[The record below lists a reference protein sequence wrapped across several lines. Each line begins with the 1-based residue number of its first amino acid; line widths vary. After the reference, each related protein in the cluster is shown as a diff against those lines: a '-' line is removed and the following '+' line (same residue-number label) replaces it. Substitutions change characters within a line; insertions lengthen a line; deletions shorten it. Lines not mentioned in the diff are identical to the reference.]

1 MFRLGIIRQHAR
13 WSRWQHDCVQAIL
26 AGSFARIALVIEAE
40 APSPVRLP
48 MGARAGADRSL
59 GALLPDLPSLALSVP
74 PTAEQRQA
82 IAGHTLDLVLDLSG
96 LGHALG
102 WSKVARLG
110 AWSFHLG
117 DPDRDDGLS
126 PGLAPVAR
134 GDLASGCALVRLGED
149 GQAEVLREGWF
160 KTRPTPRRDTDQ
172 MLLRAARWP
181 ALVLHAMAETRSA
194 PQVVRRLRLPPPQAT
209 SEGTMKLQAARRFAG
224 YALDSLRR
232 RFCRERWS
240 IGIVDRPIEAVIRE
254 KRLGPV
260 CWIAGQ
266 PQDRF
271 YADPFPL
278 RQDGGALEIL
288 VESAPYATALGHL
301 ARLRIG
307 ADGALVDETP
317 ILQAPHHLS
326 YPSILRAEEGEFILP
341 ESWEA
346 DRLSAHT
353 IGNDGMLV
361 RETDLVVGRAL
372 VDGTLVRHEGR
383 WFLFA
388 CDRRDD
394 DTTNL
399 HVFHAAH
406 WHGPFLPHPMNPV
419 KTDVRSSR
427 PAGALVTVDG
437 QLYRPAQDC
446 ALRYGNAVAI
456 NRIVELDE
464 QRFREELHCVLRP
477 DAGGPFPDGLHTIN
491 GIGDK
496 TIIDG
501 QKLSFEPVAAMAD
514 QRARRKARKRR
525 DR

>member
-1 MFRLGIIRQHAR
+1 MFRLGILRQRAR

-26 AGSFARIALVIEAE
+26 AGGFARIALVIEVE

-48 MGARAGADRSL
+48 AGARAGAERSL
-59 GALLPDLPSLALSVP
+59 GAVLPDLPSLPLSVP
-74 PTAEQRQA
+74 PTAGQRQA
-82 IAGHTLDLVLDLSG
+82 MAGHTLDLVLDLSG
-96 LGHALG
+96 LGLAMPG
-102 WSKVARLG
+102 VARLG
-110 AWSFHLG
+110 VWAFHLG
-117 DPDRDDGLS
+117 DPERDDGLS

-134 GDLASGCALVRLGED
+134 GDLASGCALVRLAED
-149 GQAEVLREGWF
+149 GTAEVLREGWF

-194 PQVVRRLRLPPPQAT
+194 PVVARRVSLPNPEAVPGLA
-209 SEGTMKLQAARRFAG
+209 GKARAARRFAG

-240 IGIVDRPIEAVIRE
+240 IGIVDRPVADVIRE

-260 CWIAGQ
+260 RWMSGQ
-266 PQDRF
+266 PEDRF
-271 YADPFPL
+271 HADPFPRL
-278 RQDGGALEIL
+278 QDDGTLEVL

-301 ARLRIG
+301 ARIRIG
-307 ADGALVDETP
+307 ADGALIDETP

-326 YPSILRAEEGEFILP
+326 YPSILRVPEGEFILP

-346 DRLSAHT
+346 DRLSAHAFG
-353 IGNDGMLV
+353 IGGMLA

-399 HVFHAAH
+399 HLFHAAD
-406 WHGPFLPHPMNPV
+406 WRGPFLPHPSNPV
-419 KTDVRSSR
+419 KVDVRSSR
-427 PAGALVTVDG
+427 PAGALVMVDG

-456 NRIVELDE
+456 NRVVELDE
-464 QRFREELHCVLRP
+464 RRFREELHCVLRP
-477 DAGGPFPDGLHTIN
+477 DPQGPFPDGLHTIN
-491 GIGDK
+491 GIGEL
-496 TIIDG
+496 TVIDG
-501 QKLSFEPVAAMAD
+501 QKLSFEPFAAMAD
-514 QRARRKARKRR
+514 RRARRRARKRR
-525 DR
+525 DQ